1 MASHTS
7 RMTRESAE
15 IMAASGLSFLAG
27 DDERLSRFVAL
38 SGLSLGHLRE
48 AAAKPGFLAGVMAYL
63 ASDES
68 LLLRFAAE
76 SRIPPE
82 QVSAACALLSGE
94 AEGC

>member
-1 MASHTS
+1 
-7 RMTRESAE
+7 
-15 IMAASGLSFLAG
+15 
-27 DDERLSRFVAL
+27 
-38 SGLSLGHLRE
+38 
-48 AAAKPGFLAGVMAYL
+48 MAYL